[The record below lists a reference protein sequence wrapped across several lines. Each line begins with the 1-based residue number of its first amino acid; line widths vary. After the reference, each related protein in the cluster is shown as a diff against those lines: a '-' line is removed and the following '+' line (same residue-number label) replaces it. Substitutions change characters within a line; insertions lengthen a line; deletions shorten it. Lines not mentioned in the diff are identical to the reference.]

1 MTDYDDF
8 NSVSPVLDAKSIRD
22 RRERNPLI
30 TEAGFRNFLRIKHHP
45 NAPVWNFETGDRIET
60 PDLAAHAA
68 FAGALTGIRRP
79 FSPEPP
85 PEILSWVRSMRLNVS
100 AFAERLPADLD
111 TERDWAAIRPVTRE
125 DIAARLHTVVPLDA
139 DLSRLITYDTSGTTG
154 HAIAVPTHPRVL
166 AQVLAMMT
174 YVMDRYDIPLD
185 VGPEMTACLNVGAQA
200 MSVVFPNIMT
210 VWREAGFAKVNLH
223 PDGWRSPDDV
233 HRFFREMAPPV
244 VTGDPV
250 AFAEMLR
257 LGIDHRPEIL
267 FTTALSLPS
276 GLKERLEIHYGCP
289 VVDWYA
295 VSETG
300 PIGYACRES
309 DGFHLLPH
317 DIYVEILDDRD
328 RPLPP
333 GETGDIAVTGGRNP
347 YLPLLRYRTGDRGAM
362 ETAPCPCG
370 EPTPRIRLHDGR
382 RPVLFQ
388 SESGAP
394 VNPIDI
400 GRLLR
405 GVAFVQ
411 YRMVQREDRS
421 CDLTLRPILK
431 DQAIDR
437 VSIERKLKLLFGAAI
452 DIRIHVDPTPGDDL
466 PGGKAAVYENEM
478 VDPDPVRPYH

>member
-8 NSVSPVLDAKSIRD
+8 NSVSPVQDVRAMAD

-30 TEAGFRNFLRIKHHP
+30 TEAGFRNFLRIKQHP
-45 NAPVWNFETGDRIET
+45 NAPIWNFETGDRIET
-60 PDLAAHAA
+60 SDLKAHSVFAATLKENRQS
-68 FAGALTGIRRP
+68 FR
-79 FSPEPP
+79 PEPP
-85 PEILSWVRSMRLNVS
+85 PDILAWVRSMRKNVI
-100 AFAERLPADLD
+100 AFADRLPEGFDI
-111 TERDWAAIRPVTRE
+111 ERNWVAIPPVTRG
-125 DIAARLHTVVPLDA
+125 DLAARIHTVVPLNA

-166 AQVLAMMT
+166 AHVLAMMS
-174 YVMDRYDIPLD
+174 YVMGRYKVPLD
-185 VGPEMTACLNVGAQA
+185 VGPEMTACINVGAQA

-233 HRFFREMAPPV
+233 HTFFREMTPPI

-300 PIGYACRES
+300 PIGYACREG

-362 ETAPCPCG
+362 ETVPCPCG
-370 EPTPRIRLHDGR
+370 EPTPRIRLRDGR

-411 YRMVQREDRS
+411 HRMVQRKDRS
-421 CDLTLRPILK
+421 CDLTLRPIFK

-437 VSIERKLKLLFGAAI
+437 VAIERKLKLLFGASI
-452 DIRIHVDPTPGDDL
+452 DIRIHLDPALGDDL

-478 VDPDPVRPYH
+478 VDSDLVRS